1 MYVPRWDLGGSAVLD
16 FVVTSGLCADLLEQ
30 TADVGLSCLTSYE
43 HHKKT
48 FLDTAKHCANEGIVF
63 LPLVME
69 AHSGAWGPTATK
81 VLLRLGKSISMV
93 SGESTALEALRAR
106 QNLGLVLQRETA
118 CAVLRRSP
126 VLAMTDDQD
135 SAYNLLSSTGCL

>member
-1 MYVPRWDLGGSAVLD
+1 M
-16 FVVTSGLCADLLEQ
+16 
-30 TADVGLSCLTSYE
+30 
-43 HHKKT
+43 
-48 FLDTAKHCANEGIVF
+48 AKQCANEGIAF
-63 LPLVME
+63 LPLVLE
-69 AHSGAWGPTATK
+69 AHLGAWGPTATK

-118 CAVLRRSP
+118 RAILRRSP